1 MIRPKA
7 VFHGPLPPRR
17 GDACCIALA
26 GSDPAFHNHSTMNF
40 NSRLFDRIR
49 IGPSEAEEVQE
60 SDAPRCD
67 HPGCKR
73 PGEFRAPQGRGREGK
88 FFLFCMEHVKAY
100 NATYNYFAGMN
111 DEALAEYAK
120 DAAIGHRPT
129 WKLGVNSKAA
139 RMAQRG
145 RAAGGTESPDVQDA
159 FNIFGARRAQ
169 QAAQPESRVGIVARK
184 ALDALGLDENADAVA
199 IKARYKELVKRFHP
213 DANGGDRSREGT
225 LQEILKAYQQLKST
239 GMV

>member
-1 MIRPKA
+1 
-7 VFHGPLPPRR
+7 
-17 GDACCIALA
+17 
-26 GSDPAFHNHSTMNF
+26 MNF

-49 IGPSEAEEVQE
+49 IGPSEAEAVEDGDV
-60 SDAPRCD
+60 PRCD
-67 HPGCKR
+67 HPGCTR
-73 PGEFRAPQGRGREGK
+73 AGEFRAPQGRGREGK
-88 FFLFCMEHVKAY
+88 FFLFCLEHVKAY
-100 NATYNYFAGMN
+100 NATYNYFAGM
-111 DEALAEYAK
+111 DDDALAAYAK
-120 DAAIGHRPT
+120 EAAIGHRPT

-145 RAAGGTESPDVQDA
+145 RVAGGEQADVQDA

-169 QAAQPESRVGIVARK
+169 TASQPEPRVGVVARK
-184 ALDALGLDENADAVA
+184 ALEALGLDENADAAA
-199 IKARYKELVKRFHP
+199 IKAKYKELVKRFHP

>member
-1 MIRPKA
+1 
-7 VFHGPLPPRR
+7 
-17 GDACCIALA
+17 
-26 GSDPAFHNHSTMNF
+26 MNI
-40 NSRLFDRIR
+40 NSRLFDSIR
-49 IGPSEAEEVQE
+49 IGASEAEAPLE
-60 SDAPRCD
+60 SDAQRCD

-73 PGEFRAPQGRGREGK
+73 AGEFRAPKGRGREGQ
-88 FFLFCMEHVKAY
+88 FFLFCMDHVKAY
-100 NATYNYFAGMN
+100 NATYNYFAGM
-111 DEALAEYAK
+111 DDDALAAYAK
-120 DAAIGHRPT
+120 QEEIGHRPT

-145 RAAGGTESPDVQDA
+145 RKANGDAEAADMHDA
-159 FNIFGARRAQ
+159 FNLFGSRNKQ

-184 ALDALGLDENADAVA
+184 ALDTLGLDDTADSAA

-225 LQEILKAYQQLKST
+225 LQEILKAYQQLKSV